1 MTSRRSDTVD
11 YSTQCT
17 VIISF
22 HDHDRE
28 DRIVYE
34 RPQTQIPDGPLST
47 FDRIRISQFP
57 TDDELTTEARM
68 IFADMK
74 RNAGRR
80 LGAIVEIRDHGL
92 RGGALGRRL
101 SGFERCVL
109 SHRAQLIALARQDN
123 REACRIDSRRSR
135 NA

>member
-17 VIISF
+17 VLITF
-22 HDHDRE
+22 LDGERE

-34 RPQTQIPDGPLST
+34 RPSTQIPDGPLST

-57 TDDELTTEARM
+57 TDDELTAEARM

-74 RNAGRR
+74 RNDRIGKSASLSSIFIART
-80 LGAIVEIRDHGL
+80 AAA
-92 RGGALGRRL
+92 ALEMNL
-101 SGFERCVL
+101 
-109 SHRAQLIALARQDN
+109 
-123 REACRIDSRRSR
+123 
-135 NA
+135 